1 MALKGTLKD
10 FSLADILQLIGIQ
23 RKTGVLNLHG
33 SEDLV
38 SISFVQ
44 GTIVSAESAQHRL
57 EERVA
62 TVLMKWGHCTPDQ
75 LEEARQTQQQTLERL
90 WIVLLEQQSVSDDEV
105 RQALQLQVEK
115 IIYPVFRWQDGEY
128 SFIQEAEIDFD
139 RDHLTPIHSETILM
153 EGVRM
158 LDEWPLLER
167 KIRSG
172 DLVFSRAPVGGQLV
186 VDDESDGEEQADG
199 DVIRMS
205 GEDFK
210 IYDLVDG
217 VRTVADIQEIAP
229 THDFNTA
236 SVLCNLLGLGL
247 ITPSGDGRSTS
258 YRLDNGPAGRKNT
271 PRLAGAALL
280 CLVAA
285 AILAFNVPRLTLNPL
300 NIFLRDLT
308 DSGRIARL
316 RMLRD
321 TTRIHLVSE
330 QLEAY
335 RLENGFYPMQLEE
348 LVDSGFANQAE
359 ISDGC
364 GEPFAYRAGGNTFT
378 LTAHPRLQES
388 TDSSP
393 SETVSGGEP

>member
-33 SEDLV
+33 SEDMV

-62 TVLMKWGHCTPDQ
+62 SVLMKWGHCTPDQ
-75 LEEARQTQQQTLERL
+75 LEDARQTQRQTLERL
-90 WIVLLEQQSVSDDEV
+90 WIVLLQQQSVSVDEV

-139 RDHLTPIHSETILM
+139 REHLTPIHSETVLM

-167 KIRSG
+167 KIRSL
-172 DLVFSRAPVGGQLV
+172 DLVFSRAPVGGQV
-186 VDDESDGEEQADG
+186 VVNDDADGIEQAEG
-199 DVIRMS
+199 NVIRMS
-205 GEDFK
+205 DEEFR

-236 SVLCNLLGLGL
+236 SILCNLLGLGM
-247 ITPSGDGRSTS
+247 ITPSGDGRSS
-258 YRLDNGPAGRKNT
+258 AGRLNNGPVGKRNA
-271 PRLAGAALL
+271 PRMAGAALL
-280 CLVAA
+280 WLAAA
-285 AILAFNVPRLTLNPL
+285 AILAFTVPRLQLNPL
-300 NIFLRDLT
+300 NFFFRDLT
-308 DSGRIARL
+308 DSGRVARL
-316 RMLRD
+316 IMLRD
-321 TTRIHLVSE
+321 TTRLHLVVQ

-335 RLENGFYPMQLEE
+335 RLETGAYPLQLKDLTESGFADLEE
-348 LVDSGFANQAE
+348 LTDNR
-359 ISDGC
+359 
-364 GEPFAYRAGGNTFT
+364 GELFAYRASGEYFT
-378 LTAHPRLQES
+378 LMAHPRAQEP
-388 TDSSP
+388 SSSQP
-393 SETVSGGEP
+393 PGQGIESEP